1 MADFFSSNLKYLR
14 EQRKMSQSELARRIG
29 VNQTTIARW
38 EEDNRIPTINNA
50 VDVSSVLN
58 INLEDLLGID
68 LRFNNKN
75 TSKGLYSKTITDEDG
90 YSIEIKTEVPFNEL
104 SKEKQQ
110 DMIDTAM
117 EKLFEVKKE
126 IKENKK

>member
-1 MADFFSSNLKYLR
+1 MFSERLIQLR
-14 EQRKMSQSELARRIG
+14 KEKGILQGELASALN
-29 VNQTTIARW
+29 VAQTTVSSW
-38 EEDNRIPTINNA
+38 EVDRRTPDKDMIILLSDYFDVSTDYLLGRSDNRNPSN
-50 VDVSSVLN
+50 
-58 INLEDLLGID
+58 
-68 LRFNNKN
+68 
-75 TSKGLYSKTITDEDG
+75 GLHTKTITDEDG

-104 SKEKQQ
+104 PKEKQQ